1 MIREM
6 TEGDLPAVKALMQ
19 SIPGFWH
26 EAWNDGTLSRALA
39 SAGDLAL
46 VYEEDGRIGGMV
58 FCHDVG
64 FRAYLS
70 ELAVAEE
77 MRGMGIARKLLAR
90 VEEILR
96 ERGCEMIIADVWR
109 SAESFYRELGWTQPD
124 VTLLRKGLKNPPV

>member
-1 MIREM
+1 MVREM
-6 TEGDLPAVKALMQ
+6 TESDMPAVKALMQ

-26 EAWNDGTLSRALA
+26 EAWNDGTLSKALA
-39 SAGDLAL
+39 SAGGLAL
-46 VYEEDGRIGGMV
+46 VHEEDGRIVGIV
-58 FCHDVG
+58 FCHDLG

-77 MRGMGIARKLLAR
+77 MRGRGIARKLLAR

-96 ERGCEMIIADVWR
+96 ERGCEMIIADVWH
-109 SAESFYRELGWTQPD
+109 SAESFYREVGWTQPD

>member
-1 MIREM
+1 M
-6 TEGDLPAVKALMQ
+6 TESDLPAAKALMQ

-26 EAWNDGTLSRALA
+26 EVWDDETLSKALA

-46 VYEEDGRIGGMV
+46 VYEEDGRIVGMV

-77 MRGMGIARKLLAR
+77 MRGRGIARKLLTR

-96 ERGCEMIIADVWR
+96 ERGCETIIADVWHT
-109 SAESFYRELGWTQPD
+109 AESFYRGLGWTQPD
-124 VTLLRKGLKNPPV
+124 VTLLRKGLRGSPPV